1 MGGFSIPNSAI
12 IISFYANVNWP
23 SILLTEQFVEDQLM
37 AGDSGCTCNFQ
48 VEKNLMTM
56 DQPQAEGDDLH
67 YKDLLHLTCVNE
79 IV

>member
-1 MGGFSIPNSAI
+1 
-12 IISFYANVNWP
+12 
-23 SILLTEQFVEDQLM
+23 LLTEQFVEDQLM